1 MENSTTSTII
11 NTLGGGSGINMT
23 QLALDLSEARF
34 LPQISQL
41 ENRTETLEAKIS
53 AASALR
59 SQLTQLSAALGERI
73 RNGDLAP
80 SANVGN
86 GSVAQA
92 SVLAGSS
99 ATGTYTLEVEQLAS
113 AQTLAGN
120 AYVAASDLA
129 GEGQL
134 TIRFGA
140 ISGAAFT
147 EDSNVAAAVID
158 VTATDT
164 LADVAGKIRASDS
177 RLNAYIANTVDG
189 PRLVVKGETG
199 GERGFVI
206 EASGASASG
215 GTPAAGNIDYLAWN
229 PASDTGQLK
238 ASAGD
243 AEFLFDGVRMRNAGN
258 SVSGLPE
265 GLTLTLTGTNQAAP
279 TNISFADKS
288 SEITAMMG
296 DFTAA
301 LNDITG
307 ALAEFAAPLGGELGN
322 DPGARALKR
331 ALATLTTRIVMPN
344 AADGEPST
352 LADLGLKRTRD
363 GNFELDND
371 RLEATLTSNPAGASA
386 MFTTGL
392 FGVFATFDGMA
403 RDLSLSSNPGSLGG
417 SIDRYT
423 GQLDR
428 VDERLEKIAD
438 QQDALR
444 ERLVKNF
451 ANVDRNVTASQ
462 STLSFLQSQ
471 IAVWNGPGN

>member
-1 MENSTTSTII
+1 
-11 NTLGGGSGINMT
+11 
-23 QLALDLSEARF
+23 
-34 LPQISQL
+34 
-41 ENRTETLEAKIS
+41 
-53 AASALR
+53 
-59 SQLTQLSAALGERI
+59 LTQLSAALGERI

-80 SANVGN
+80 SAKVGN

-92 SVLAGSS
+92 SVVAGSS
-99 ATGTYTLEVEQLAS
+99 ASGTYTLEVEQLAS

-140 ISGAAFT
+140 ISGATFT
-147 EDSNVAAAVID
+147 EDSNSTAAVID

-164 LADVAGKIRASDS
+164 LADVAAKIRASDS
-177 RLNAYIANTVDG
+177 GLNAYIANTVDG

-199 GERGFVI
+199 AERAFII

-215 GTPAAGNIDYLAWN
+215 GTPAAGNVDYLAWN

-265 GLTLTLTGTNQAAP
+265 GLTLTLTGTNQGTP

-331 ALATLTTRIVMPN
+331 ALATLTTQIVMPN

-363 GNFELDND
+363 GNFELDNA
-371 RLEATLTSNPAGASA
+371 RLEATLTSNRAGASA

-417 SIDRYT
+417 SIDRYN

-444 ERLVKNF
+444 ERLLKNF

-471 IAVWNGPGN
+471 IAVWNGPDN